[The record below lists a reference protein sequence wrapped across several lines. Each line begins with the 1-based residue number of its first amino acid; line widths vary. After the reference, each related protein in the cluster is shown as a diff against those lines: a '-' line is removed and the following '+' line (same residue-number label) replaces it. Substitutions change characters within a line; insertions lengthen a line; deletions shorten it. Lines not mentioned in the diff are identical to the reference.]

1 MSGPVMAAINRIV
14 TSEDLQLL
22 VDAGFM
28 AISQNL
34 LNQADGIFKAVQVM
48 RPDQEAG
55 HLGRA
60 MVRMAA
66 SDYNTAIKM
75 LRSGPHTIAT
85 RVFLGIAYVRQ
96 GDTIA
101 GVEILQKLAS
111 IEEDTPFRKL
121 AVETL
126 AELQGT
132 GHGDRIVAPETGCD
146 LP

>member
-14 TSEDLQLL
+14 TSEDLQIL

-34 LNQADGIFKAVQVM
+34 LQQADGIFEAVQVV
-48 RPDQEAG
+48 RPNQEAG

-66 SDYNTAIKM
+66 SDFDAAVKM
-75 LRSGPHTIAT
+75 LKSAPDTNAT
-85 RVFLGIAYVRQ
+85 KVFLGIAFIRQ

-101 GVEILQKLAS
+101 GVEILQNLAS
-111 IEEDTPFRKL
+111 VEEDTPFRKM

-132 GHGDRIVAPETGCD
+132 SHGDRIVATEAGCD
-146 LP
+146 RP